1 MDLVIGVG
9 NTLRTDD
16 GIGPRV
22 VSSLPPLHG
31 VKTITVHQLTPELS
45 DRLSR
50 ARRVLFVDA
59 DWEGGEMHLE
69 RVDEERTAPGHTFS
83 PGGLLSLTHAV
94 CGATPEGWLLA
105 IPGYDFDLGER
116 VSEEAEALLPP
127 ATKAILDW
135 VKEGEKMNPVSNGGI
150 CIGHERRGG
159 MH

>member
-16 GIGPRV
+16 GIGPRI
-22 VSSLPPLHG
+22 VSSLPPFHG
-31 VKTITVHQLTPELS
+31 VKTITVHQLTPELT

-59 DWEGGEMHLE
+59 DWEGGKMRLE
-69 RVDEERTAPGHTFS
+69 RVAEERRPPGHTFS

-105 IPGYDFDLGER
+105 VPGYDFKLGEQL
-116 VSEEAEALLPP
+116 SEEAEAILPS
-127 ATKAILDW
+127 ATEAILDW
-135 VKEGEKMNPVSNGGI
+135 VREGGINPVSNEEI

-159 MH
+159 AR

>member
-16 GIGPRV
+16 GIGPWL
-22 VSSLPPLHG
+22 VSSLPPLPK
-31 VKTITVHQLTPELS
+31 VKTITVHQLTPELA

-50 ARRVLFVDA
+50 ARRVLFIDA
-59 DWEGGEMHLE
+59 DWEGREMHLK

-94 CGATPEGWLLA
+94 CGTTPEGWLLA
-105 IPGYDFDLGER
+105 VPGYDFTLGER

-135 VKEGEKMNPVSNGGI
+135 VREEEKTNPASNEEI
-150 CIGHERRGG
+150 CIGHEKRGG
-159 MH
+159 IR